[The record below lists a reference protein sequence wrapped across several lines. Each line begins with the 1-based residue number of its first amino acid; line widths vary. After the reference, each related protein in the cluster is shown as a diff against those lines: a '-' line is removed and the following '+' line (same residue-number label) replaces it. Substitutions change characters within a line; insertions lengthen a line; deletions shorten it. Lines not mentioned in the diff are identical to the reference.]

1 MPFNSNPK
9 TVSIFG
15 VTGSVGTSAQ
25 EVIMLNKDNFV
36 VDTIVSNNNV
46 KALIKAA
53 ILLNPKLVIIRNK
66 EKFSELEEALGKY
79 NFILLFGDDNILE
92 SSKRNVDIFVAA
104 IIGYAGLMTTYSSLG
119 NAKIIALANK
129 ESLVCAGPILLNKA
143 NKNNSNI
150 IPIDS
155 EHNTLFQIL
164 SGYKSD
170 NISKMIITA
179 SGGPFRGY
187 SIKSLNNVS
196 PAEATAHPVW
206 DMGKKISVDS
216 ATLMNKGLELIE
228 AVYLF
233 NISPE
238 KINIIVHPE
247 SIVHGIIEFDDGSMS
262 AGLST
267 PNMRTPISYA
277 LNYPNKVNA
286 NVNPLNLTLIK
297 SLNFEDVN
305 EKIFRSVQV
314 ARDALQRGHSSVISL
329 NAANEIA
336 VNAFLNKKI
345 NFLNIINIVERSVLR
360 MASLEINN
368 IDDIIMVD
376 QESRKITQDLI
387 SRGSYK

>member
-9 TVSIFG
+9 SVSIFG

-25 EVIMLNKDNFV
+25 EVIMLNKDNFI

-53 ILLNPKLVIIRNK
+53 ILLNPKQVIIRNK
-66 EKFSELEEALGKY
+66 EKFSELKEALGNY
-79 NFILLFGDDNILE
+79 NFILLFGDNNILE

-104 IIGYAGLMTTYSSLG
+104 IAGYAGLISTYSSIG
-119 NAKIIALANK
+119 NVKIIALANK
-129 ESLVCAGPILLNKA
+129 ESLVCAGPIFLKKA
-143 NKNNSNI
+143 KNNNSKI

-164 SGYKSD
+164 SGYRSD

-187 SIKSLNNVS
+187 SIESLKNVS
-196 PAEATAHPVW
+196 PEDATAHPVW
-206 DMGKKISVDS
+206 KMGKKISVDS

-233 NISPE
+233 NICPE
-238 KINIIVHPE
+238 KIDIIIHPE
-247 SIVHGIIEFDDGSMS
+247 SIIHGIIEFDDGSMS

-277 LNYPNKVNA
+277 LNYPKKVNA
-286 NVNPLNLTLIK
+286 NVNFLNLALIK
-297 SLNFEDVN
+297 SLNFENVN
-305 EKIFRSVQV
+305 EKIFKSVQV
-314 ARDALQRGHSSVISL
+314 ARDALKRGHSSVISL

-345 NFLNIINIVERSVLR
+345 NFLNIINIVETSVSKI
-360 MASLEINN
+360 ACLEINN
-368 IDDIIMVD
+368 IDDVVMVD

-387 SRGSYK
+387 NIGNYK

>member
-1 MPFNSNPK
+1 MQFNSNPK
-9 TVSIFG
+9 TISIFG

-25 EVIMLNKDNFV
+25 EVIMLNKDNFI

-66 EKFSELEEALGKY
+66 EKFYELEEALRKY
-79 NFILLFGDDNILE
+79 NFTLLFGDDNILE

-104 IIGYAGLMTTYSSLG
+104 IIGYAGLITTYSSVG

-129 ESLVCAGPILLNKA
+129 ESLVCAGPILLDKA
-143 NKNNSNI
+143 NNHNSNI

-164 SGYKSD
+164 SGYRSD

-179 SGGPFRGY
+179 SGGPFRGC
-187 SIKSLNNVS
+187 SIESLNNVS
-196 PAEATAHPVW
+196 PEEATAHPVW

-267 PNMRTPISYA
+267 PNMKTPISYA
-277 LNYPNKVNA
+277 LNYPKKVNA
-286 NVNPLNLTLIK
+286 NVKPLNLTLIK

-305 EKIFRSVQV
+305 EKIFRAVQV
-314 ARDALQRGHSSVISL
+314 ARDSLKRGHSSVISL

-345 NFLNIINIVERSVLR
+345 NFLNIINIVERSVLK
-360 MASLEINN
+360 MACLEINN

-387 SRGSYK
+387 NKGNYK

>member
-66 EKFSELEEALGKY
+66 EKFTELEEALGKY

-104 IIGYAGLMTTYSSLG
+104 IIGYAGLITTYSSVG

-129 ESLVCAGPILLNKA
+129 ESLVCAGPILINKA
-143 NKNNSNI
+143 NNHNSNI

-297 SLNFEDVN
+297 SLNFENVN

-345 NFLNIINIVERSVLR
+345 NFLNIINIVERSVLK

-376 QESRKITQDLI
+376 QESRKITYDLI
-387 SRGSYK
+387 SRGNYK

>member
-66 EKFSELEEALGKY
+66 EKFTELEEALGKY

-104 IIGYAGLMTTYSSLG
+104 IIGYAGLITTYSSVG

-297 SLNFEDVN
+297 SLNFENVN

-345 NFLNIINIVERSVLR
+345 NFLNIINIVERSVLK

-376 QESRKITQDLI
+376 QESRKITYDLI
-387 SRGSYK
+387 SRGNYK

>member
-1 MPFNSNPK
+1 M
-9 TVSIFG
+9 
-15 VTGSVGTSAQ
+15 
-25 EVIMLNKDNFV
+25 
-36 VDTIVSNNNV
+36 
-46 KALIKAA
+46 
-53 ILLNPKLVIIRNK
+53 
-66 EKFSELEEALGKY
+66 
-79 NFILLFGDDNILE
+79 
-92 SSKRNVDIFVAA
+92 AA
-104 IIGYAGLMTTYSSLG
+104 IIGYAGLITTYSSVG

-368 IDDIIMVD
+368 IEDIIMVD
-376 QESRKITQDLI
+376 QESRKITHDLI
-387 SRGSYK
+387 SRGNYK

>member
-66 EKFSELEEALGKY
+66 EKFTELEEALGKY

-104 IIGYAGLMTTYSSLG
+104 IIGYAGLITTYSSVG
-119 NAKIIALANK
+119 NAKTIALANK

-143 NKNNSNI
+143 NNHNSNI

-297 SLNFEDVN
+297 SLNFENVN

-345 NFLNIINIVERSVLR
+345 NFLNIINIVERSVLK

-376 QESRKITQDLI
+376 QESRKITYDLI
-387 SRGSYK
+387 SRGNYK

>member
-66 EKFSELEEALGKY
+66 EKFTELEEALGKY

-104 IIGYAGLMTTYSSLG
+104 IIGYAGLITTYSSVG

-143 NKNNSNI
+143 NNHNSNI

-297 SLNFEDVN
+297 SLNFENVN

-345 NFLNIINIVERSVLR
+345 NFLNIINIVERSVLK

-376 QESRKITQDLI
+376 QESRKITYDLI
-387 SRGSYK
+387 SRGNYK

>member
-104 IIGYAGLMTTYSSLG
+104 IIGYAGLMTTYSSVG

-376 QESRKITQDLI
+376 QESRKITHDLI
-387 SRGSYK
+387 SRGNHK

>member
-66 EKFSELEEALGKY
+66 EKFTELEEALGKY

-104 IIGYAGLMTTYSSLG
+104 IIGYAGLITTYSSVG

-143 NKNNSNI
+143 NNHNSNI

-196 PAEATAHPVW
+196 PAEAIAHPVW

-345 NFLNIINIVERSVLR
+345 NFLNIINIVERSVLK

-387 SRGSYK
+387 SRGNYK

>member
-66 EKFSELEEALGKY
+66 EKFTELEEALGKY

-104 IIGYAGLMTTYSSLG
+104 IIGYAGLITTYSSVG

-129 ESLVCAGPILLNKA
+129 ESLVCAGPILINKA
-143 NKNNSNI
+143 NNHNSNI

-267 PNMRTPISYA
+267 PNLRTPISYA

-297 SLNFEDVN
+297 SLNFENVN

-345 NFLNIINIVERSVLR
+345 NFLNIINIVERSVLK

-376 QESRKITQDLI
+376 QESRKITYDLI
-387 SRGSYK
+387 SRGNYK

>member
-66 EKFSELEEALGKY
+66 EKFTELEEALGKY

-104 IIGYAGLMTTYSSLG
+104 IIGYAGLITTYSSVG

-143 NKNNSNI
+143 NNHNSNI

-277 LNYPNKVNA
+277 LNYPKKVNA
-286 NVNPLNLTLIK
+286 NVKPLNLTLIK

-345 NFLNIINIVERSVLR
+345 NFLNIINIVERSVLK

-376 QESRKITQDLI
+376 QESRKITYDLI
-387 SRGSYK
+387 SRGNYK

>member
-66 EKFSELEEALGKY
+66 EKFTELEEALGKY

-104 IIGYAGLMTTYSSLG
+104 IIGYAGLITTYSSVG

-129 ESLVCAGPILLNKA
+129 ESLVCAGPILINKA
-143 NKNNSNI
+143 NNHNSNI

-277 LNYPNKVNA
+277 LNYPKKVNA
-286 NVNPLNLTLIK
+286 NVKPLNLTLIK

-305 EKIFRSVQV
+305 EKIFRAVQV
-314 ARDALQRGHSSVISL
+314 ARDSLKRGHSSVISL

-345 NFLNIINIVERSVLR
+345 NFLNIINIVERSVLK
-360 MASLEINN
+360 MACLEINN

-376 QESRKITQDLI
+376 QESRKITHDLI
-387 SRGSYK
+387 SRGNYK

>member
-66 EKFSELEEALGKY
+66 EKFTELEEALGKY

-104 IIGYAGLMTTYSSLG
+104 IIGYAGLITTYSSVG

-143 NKNNSNI
+143 NNHNSNI

-247 SIVHGIIEFDDGSMS
+247 SIVHGIIEFVDGSMS

-297 SLNFEDVN
+297 SLNFENVN

-345 NFLNIINIVERSVLR
+345 NFLNIINIVERSVLK

-376 QESRKITQDLI
+376 QESRKITYDLI
-387 SRGSYK
+387 SRGNYK

>member
-1 MPFNSNPK
+1 MQFNSNPK
-9 TVSIFG
+9 TISIFG

-25 EVIMLNKDNFV
+25 EVIMLNKDNFI

-66 EKFSELEEALGKY
+66 EKFYELEEALRKY
-79 NFILLFGDDNILE
+79 NFTLLFGDDNILE

-104 IIGYAGLMTTYSSLG
+104 IIGYAGLITTYSSVG

-129 ESLVCAGPILLNKA
+129 ESLVCAGPILLDKA
-143 NKNNSNI
+143 NNHNSNI

-164 SGYKSD
+164 SGYRSD

-179 SGGPFRGY
+179 SGGPFRGC
-187 SIKSLNNVS
+187 SIESLNSVS
-196 PAEATAHPVW
+196 PEEATAHPVW

-277 LNYPNKVNA
+277 LNYPKKVNA
-286 NVNPLNLTLIK
+286 NVKPLNLTLIK

-305 EKIFRSVQV
+305 EKIFRAVQV
-314 ARDALQRGHSSVISL
+314 ARDSLKRGHSSVISL

-345 NFLNIINIVERSVLR
+345 NFLNIINIVERSVLK
-360 MASLEINN
+360 MACLEINN

-387 SRGSYK
+387 NKGNYK

>member
-66 EKFSELEEALGKY
+66 EKFTELEEALGKY
-79 NFILLFGDDNILE
+79 NFILLFGDDHILE

-104 IIGYAGLMTTYSSLG
+104 IIGYAGLITTYSSVG

-143 NKNNSNI
+143 NNHNSNI

-164 SGYKSD
+164 SGHKSD

-345 NFLNIINIVERSVLR
+345 NFLNIINIVERSVLK

-376 QESRKITQDLI
+376 QESRKITHDLI
-387 SRGSYK
+387 SRGNYK

>member
-104 IIGYAGLMTTYSSLG
+104 IIGYAGLMTTYSSVG

-206 DMGKKISVDS
+206 DMGKKISIDS
-216 ATLMNKGLELIE
+216 ATLMNKGLELI
-228 AVYLF
+228 
-233 NISPE
+233 
-238 KINIIVHPE
+238 
-247 SIVHGIIEFDDGSMS
+247 
-262 AGLST
+262 
-267 PNMRTPISYA
+267 PI
-277 LNYPNKVNA
+277 
-286 NVNPLNLTLIK
+286 
-297 SLNFEDVN
+297 
-305 EKIFRSVQV
+305 
-314 ARDALQRGHSSVISL
+314 
-329 NAANEIA
+329 
-336 VNAFLNKKI
+336 
-345 NFLNIINIVERSVLR
+345 
-360 MASLEINN
+360 
-368 IDDIIMVD
+368 
-376 QESRKITQDLI
+376 
-387 SRGSYK
+387 

>member
-1 MPFNSNPK
+1 MSFNLNPK
-9 TVSIFG
+9 TISIFG

-25 EVIMLNKDNFV
+25 EVIMLNKDNFI

-53 ILLNPKLVIIRNK
+53 ILLKPKQVIIRNK
-66 EKFSELEEALGKY
+66 EKFSELKKALYKY

-104 IIGYAGLMTTYSSLG
+104 IIGYAGLVTTYSSVG

-143 NKNNSNI
+143 KNHNSNI

-164 SGYKSD
+164 SGHRSD

-187 SIKSLNNVS
+187 SVESLNNVS
-196 PAEATAHPVW
+196 PEEATDHPVW

-233 NISPE
+233 SIAPE
-238 KINIIVHPE
+238 KIDIIVHPE

-277 LNYPNKVNA
+277 LNYPKKVNA
-286 NVNPLNLTLIK
+286 NVNSLNLTLIK
-297 SLNFEDVN
+297 SLNFENVN
-305 EKIFRSVQV
+305 EKIFRSIQV
-314 ARDALQRGHSSVISL
+314 ARAALKRGHSSVISL

-336 VNAFLNKKI
+336 VYAFLNKKI
-345 NFLNIINIVERSVLR
+345 NFLNIINIVERSVFK
-360 MASLEINN
+360 MACLEINN
-368 IDDIIMVD
+368 IDDIVMVD
-376 QESRKITQDLI
+376 QESRKITHDLI
-387 SRGSYK
+387 SRGNHK

>member
-1 MPFNSNPK
+1 MLFNSNPK

-104 IIGYAGLMTTYSSLG
+104 IIGYAGLMTTYSSVG

-376 QESRKITQDLI
+376 QESRKITHDLI
-387 SRGSYK
+387 SRGNHK